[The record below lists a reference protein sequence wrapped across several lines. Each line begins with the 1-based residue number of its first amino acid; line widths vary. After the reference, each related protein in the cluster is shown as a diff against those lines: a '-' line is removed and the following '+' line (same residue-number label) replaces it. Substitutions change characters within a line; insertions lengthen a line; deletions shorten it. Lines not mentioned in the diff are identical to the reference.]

1 MKATAGISEIWSDVF
16 YLLTVFL
23 MLWEAYLLLLNVEF
37 IQGSGEQEV

>member
-1 MKATAGISEIWSDVF
+1 MTVTAGIAEIWSDVF

-23 MLWEAYLLLLNVEF
+23 MLWGAYLLLLNVEF